1 MTSSSDIAFDARTVE
16 EIRDR
21 GIPATAASAL
31 REVARRELRHGRGY
45 LVLQAPK
52 DLVLT
57 DARSLLIAVSH
68 VLGTVMPQDFEGE
81 RIREVRDR
89 GSDIT
94 MSRSAR
100 YSDTR
105 FGGHLHTDGMHR
117 PGHIPDYFT
126 LYCHRPHDQRRR
138 VGVPTCRGH
147 HRTAPATTR
156 STGGPGAE
164 LPLRLTRHQR
174 HRTLYGPA
182 AGPRRHAEAGM
193 RINYLRQYIDSGHTT
208 PGVPGLSA
216 EQIAALDA
224 MDEVLTDTS
233 LYRFARLNSGQLMVI
248 NNRRLVH
255 GRTDFTDSEA
265 PERRRLLL
273 RTWIDAR

>member
-126 LYCHRPHDQRRR
+126 LYCHRPAISGGESVFLHVEDIIERLRPR
-138 VGVPTCRGH
+138 
-147 HRTAPATTR
+147 PAVLAVLAQNFHFDSRDT
-156 STGGPGAE
+156 SGIGPCTV
-164 LPLRLTRHQR
+164 LRPVLEDT
-174 HRTLYGPA
+174 P
-182 AGPRRHAEAGM
+182 AGM